1 MGMKR
6 CSTPSILLMLSL
18 AAALLIAGHPS
29 VADDVGTILLPSQDK
44 DQEVVMAAP
53 RPWKCCDVTVC
64 TRSIPPTCSC
74 QDVVDNCAPTCED
87 CNGYV
92 HPPRRVCLDRYTGDP
107 GPKCTGAGAGGN

>member
-1 MGMKR
+1 MEMRR
-6 CSTPSILLMLSL
+6 CSIPSILLMHSL
-18 AAALLIAGHPS
+18 GAALLIAGHPS
-29 VADDVGTILLPSQDK
+29 VADEASAILLPSQDK
-44 DQEVVMAAP
+44 DQVVMATP

-107 GPKCTGAGAGGN
+107 GPRCTDAGAGGN